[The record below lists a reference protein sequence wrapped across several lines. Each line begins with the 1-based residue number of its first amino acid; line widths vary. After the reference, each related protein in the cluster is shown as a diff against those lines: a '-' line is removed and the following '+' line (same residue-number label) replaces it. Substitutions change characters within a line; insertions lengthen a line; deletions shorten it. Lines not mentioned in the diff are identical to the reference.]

1 MSLLDQTRPSLLL
14 RNRVCCWLCVLLALA
29 IAGSAHG
36 QYTLKGKVTD
46 SATGEGLYSASVGLK
61 GTSNNVLT
69 EEDGSFALRVDGLP
83 PYTLV
88 IAMIGYARQE
98 IAVQSLD
105 QDLKLKLTTEQI
117 VLREA
122 KVRGKRITDK
132 TKQAALTVES
142 MDLLAIREAP
152 SGDFYESLGNLKGV
166 DMTAA
171 SFGFKVINTRGF
183 NSTSPVRSLQLIDGV
198 DNQSP
203 GLNFSLG
210 NFLGCSELD
219 VMKVDVIAGA
229 SSAFYG
235 PGAFNG
241 VINMT
246 TKSPWLFPGHAVTYK
261 IGERGLK
268 DLAIRFAEVFKNKQ
282 GRQNWAFKVNLCGMK
297 ANDWEANS
305 LEPTYNSPT
314 GTDNPGRY
322 DAVNIYGDE
331 NTTVNNDATRDS
343 LDRIYLP
350 GLGLFLRRG
359 YREEDLVDYST
370 HNLKIAAAVHHK
382 FTDSLE
388 LVLASNYS
396 TGSTVYQGDNRY
408 RLKNVQFW
416 QQRIELRNEGKWFLR
431 GYLTSEDAGDT
442 YDIFT
447 TGIRLQE
454 ATGEQTSEWNLR
466 YLDLYRN
473 LIVEGQLNESPD
485 FIDLQEALGQGFTF
499 QEYDDYLAAYIA
511 NNNALFSGYHQA
523 VLDSVNSVN
532 AGFIVPFFQPGT
544 ARYDSA
550 FASITGKRF
559 TEGGS
564 LFYDKSKL
572 AHVMGEY
579 RFKPGPLEVV
589 VGGNHRW
596 YLPNSAGTI
605 FKDTGDVVITNNEF
619 GLYTGVELKLPQ
631 DKLRSMITVRL
642 DKNENFDA
650 LLSPAASIVYTPTRD
665 HVFRVSASRAV
676 RNPTLADQ
684 YLYYNVGRAILL
696 GNIEGQ
702 FDEDGDSLF
711 TIESFGEYRNSSALV
726 EGLSKLDYFHVDA
739 VRPEKV
745 FTLEGGYRATLGRR
759 IYVDLG
765 AYHSWY
771 QDFIGYVIGINGDFD
786 ISGFPVGG
794 LQVYRLAANAQQQV
808 TTFGVNA
815 GLNYYLDDHV
825 WTFNY
830 SWNKLTS
837 GEGDPI
843 IPAFNTPE
851 HKFNIGVTGHD
862 LLIPGT
868 DRRNFGW
875 GLNYKFIQGYTFE
888 GSPQFTGDLPTYDNL
903 DVQINFSW
911 PEAHTMLKI
920 GVGNLLGVVP
930 LFDPEVPDDERFE
943 RAWDNDVLMVFG
955 GPRVGRLGYVQLI
968 YEFNNR

>member
-1 MSLLDQTRPSLLL
+1 MWTR
-14 RNRVCCWLCVLLALA
+14 NWFCVLGTFLLTQ
-29 IAGSAHG
+29 SAHA

-46 SATGEGLYSASVGLK
+46 SSTGEGLYSASVGLK
-61 GTSNNVLT
+61 GTQNVVLT
-69 EEDGSFALRVDGLP
+69 DEDGSFALKVDGLP

-88 IAMIGYARQE
+88 IAMVGYGRLE
-98 IAVQSLD
+98 LVVPSLD
-105 QDLKLKLTTEQI
+105 QELKLKLTAEQV
-117 VLREA
+117 VLKEA
-122 KVRGKRITDK
+122 RVRGKRISEK

-142 MDLLAIREAP
+142 MDLMAIREAP

-210 NFLGCSELD
+210 NFLGCSDLD
-219 VMKVDVIAGA
+219 VMKVDIVAGA
-229 SSAFYG
+229 SSAFFG

-246 TKSPWLFPGHAVTYK
+246 SKSPWVFPGHAVTYK
-261 IGERGLK
+261 VGERGLK
-268 DLAIRFAEVFKNKQ
+268 DLAIRFGEVFKNKD
-282 GRQNWAFKVNLCGMK
+282 GRANWAFKVNLCGLK
-297 ANDWEANS
+297 ANDWEATS
-305 LEPTYNSPT
+305 LDPTSNSPT
-314 GTDNPGRY
+314 GASNPGRY

-331 NTTVNNDATRDS
+331 NTTVNNDYTRDALS
-343 LDRIYLP
+343 RIEEP
-350 GLGLFLRRG
+350 GLGLYLRRG
-359 YREEDLVDYST
+359 YREEELVDYDT
-370 HNLKIAAAVHHK
+370 RNLKIAAALHHK

-388 LVLASNYS
+388 LILASNYS

-447 TGIRLQE
+447 TGLRLQE
-454 ATGEQTSEWNLR
+454 ATGEETSKWNLR
-466 YLDLYRN
+466 YKELYDNWIVGGLLNNSADFLD
-473 LIVEGQLNESPD
+473 
-485 FIDLQEALGQGFTF
+485 FQEALALQYTLE
-499 QEYDDYLAAYIA
+499 EYDAYVA
-511 NNNALFSGYHQA
+511 QYVADNNALFAGYHQD
-523 VLDSVNSVN
+523 VLDSINLLN
-532 AGFIVPFFQPGT
+532 AGFVVPFFEPGT

-550 FASITGKRF
+550 FASITSKRF

-579 RFKPGPLEVV
+579 RFNPEFAEII
-589 VGGNHRW
+589 VGGNYRW
-596 YLPNSAGTI
+596 YMPSSAGTI
-605 FKDTGDVVITNNEF
+605 FRDTGTVVVRNSEYGVYA
-619 GLYTGVELKLPQ
+619 GLEKRLMDEKV
-631 DKLRSMITVRL
+631 RSTITVRL
-642 DKNENFDA
+642 DKNENFDP
-650 LLSPAASIVYTPTRD
+650 LVSPAASLVYTPTSD

-684 YLYYNVGRAILL
+684 FLYYNVGRAILL
-696 GNIEGQ
+696 GNVDGQ
-702 FDEDGDSLF
+702 FEEDGDSLF
-711 TIESFGEYRNSSALV
+711 TIESFGEYRNSPSLV
-726 EGLSKLDYFHVDA
+726 EGANKLDYFHVDR

-745 FTLEGGYRATLGRR
+745 FTLEGGYRGTLGRR
-759 IYVDLG
+759 IYLDLG

-771 QDFIGYVIGINGDFD
+771 RDFIGYVIGINGEFD
-786 ISGFPVGG
+786 QATGFPLGG
-794 LQVYRLAANAQQQV
+794 LQVYRLAANAQEQV

-815 GLNYYLDDHV
+815 GLNYYRDRHV

-830 SWNKLTS
+830 SWNKLSS
-837 GEGDPI
+837 GDDDPI

-851 HKFNIGVTGHD
+851 HKFNIGITGHD

-868 DRRNFGW
+868 DKRNFGW

-888 GSPQFTGDLPTYDNL
+888 GSPQFTGALPTYDNL

-911 PEAHTMLKI
+911 PAAHTMLKI
-920 GVGNLLGVVP
+920 GVSNLLGLVP
-930 LFDPEVPDDERFE
+930 LFDPDVPEDERLE

-955 GPRVGRLGYVQLI
+955 GPRVGRLGYIQLI

>member
-1 MSLLDQTRPSLLL
+1 MLQNAPRTRAFSKRALHWVFGLLSVVFAPS
-14 RNRVCCWLCVLLALA
+14 AF
-29 IAGSAHG
+29 G
-36 QYTLKGKVTD
+36 QYTLNGKVTD
-46 SATGEGLYSASVGLK
+46 STTGEGLYSASVGLK
-61 GTSNNVLT
+61 GTQNVVFT
-69 EEDGSFALRVDGLP
+69 EFDGTFSLKVDGLP

-88 IAMIGYARQE
+88 IALVGYGRLE
-98 IAVQSLD
+98 MVVPSLD
-105 QDLKLKLTTEQI
+105 QELKLKLTAEQV
-117 VLREA
+117 VLKEA
-122 KVRGKRITDK
+122 RVRGKRISEK

-142 MDLLAIREAP
+142 MDLMAIREAP

-210 NFLGCSELD
+210 NFLGCSDLD
-219 VMKVDVIAGA
+219 VMKVDIVAGA
-229 SSAFYG
+229 SSAFFG

-246 TKSPWLFPGHAVTYK
+246 SKSPWVFPGHAVTYK

-268 DLAIRFAEVFKNKQ
+268 DLAIRFAEVFKNKE
-282 GRQNWAFKVNLCGMK
+282 GRANWAFKVNLCGLK
-297 ANDWEANS
+297 AKDWEANS
-305 LEPTYNSPT
+305 LDATSNSPT
-314 GTDNPGRY
+314 GVGNPGRY

-331 NTTVNNDATRDS
+331 NVTANNNYTLDAFSRTTE
-343 LDRIYLP
+343 P
-350 GLGLFLRRG
+350 GLGLYLRRG
-359 YREEDLVDYST
+359 YREEELVDYDT
-370 HNLKIAAAVHHK
+370 RNLKIAAALHHK

-388 LVLASNYS
+388 LILASNYS

-416 QQRIELRNEGKWFLR
+416 QQRIEVRNEGKWFLR
-431 GYLTSEDAGDT
+431 GYLTSEDAGET

-447 TGIRLQE
+447 TGLRMQE
-454 ATGEQTSEWNLR
+454 ATGEETSKWNLR
-466 YLDLYRN
+466 YKELYDN
-473 LIVEGQLNESPD
+473 WIVAGILNNSPD
-485 FIDLQEALGQGFTF
+485 FLDLQEAIAQQYTIE
-499 QEYDDYLAAYIA
+499 EYDAYVA
-511 NNNALFSGYHQA
+511 QYVNDNNALFAGYHQN
-523 VLDSVNSVN
+523 VLDSVNLLN
-532 AGFIVPFFQPGT
+532 AGFVVPFFEPGT
-544 ARYDSA
+544 ARFDSTL
-550 FASITGKRF
+550 ASVTSRRF

-564 LFYDKSKL
+564 MFFDKSKL

-579 RFKPGPLEVV
+579 RFKPNFAEII

-596 YLPNSAGTI
+596 YMPNSAGTI
-605 FKDTGDVVITNNEF
+605 FKDTGNVVVRNTEYGIYAGMEKRLLNDE
-619 GLYTGVELKLPQ
+619 
-631 DKLRSMITVRL
+631 LRSTITLRL

-650 LLSPAASIVYTPTRD
+650 LLSPAASVVFTPGPD
-665 HVFRVSASRAV
+665 HVLRVSASRAV

-696 GNIEGQ
+696 GNIDGQ
-702 FDEDGDSLF
+702 FDDNGDSLF
-711 TIESFGEYRNSSALV
+711 TIESFNEYRTSPTLV
-726 EGLSKLDYFHVDA
+726 EGFSKLDYFHVDA

-745 FTLEGGYRATLGRR
+745 FTLEGGYRGTLGRR
-759 IYVDLG
+759 LYVDFG

-771 QDFIGYVIGINGDFD
+771 RDFIGYVIGLNGEFD
-786 ISGFPVGG
+786 AQNGYFPKYI
-794 LQVYRLAANAQQQV
+794 QAYRVAANAQEQV
-808 TTFGVNA
+808 STFGLNA
-815 GLNYYLDDHV
+815 GLNYYRDRHV

-830 SWNKLTS
+830 SWNKLSS
-837 GEGDPI
+837 GEDDPI

-868 DRRNFGW
+868 DKRNFGW

-888 GSPQFTGDLPTYDNL
+888 GSPQFTGSLPTYDNL
-903 DVQINFSW
+903 DLQINFSW
-911 PEAHTMLKI
+911 PQAHTMLKL
-920 GVGNLLGVVP
+920 GASNLLGLVP
-930 LFDPEVPDDERFE
+930 LFDPAVPDAERLD
-943 RAWDNDVLMVFG
+943 RAWNNDVLMVFG
-955 GPRVGRLGYVQLI
+955 GPRVGRLGYIQLI

>member
-1 MSLLDQTRPSLLL
+1 MLQHAPRTIGFSKRTLHWWCALVALLFAPS
-14 RNRVCCWLCVLLALA
+14 AFA
-29 IAGSAHG
+29 

-46 SATGEGLYSASVGLK
+46 SATGDGLYSASVGLK
-61 GTSNNVLT
+61 GTQNVVFT
-69 EEDGSFALRVDGLP
+69 EFDGTFSLKVDGMP

-88 IAMIGYARQE
+88 IALVGYGRLE
-98 IAVQSLD
+98 LVVPSLD
-105 QDLKLKLTTEQI
+105 QELKLKLTAEQV
-117 VLREA
+117 VLKEA
-122 KVRGKRITDK
+122 RVRGKRISDK

-142 MDLLAIREAP
+142 MDLVAIREAP

-210 NFLGCSELD
+210 NFLGCSDLD
-219 VMKVDVIAGA
+219 VMKVDIVAGA
-229 SSAFYG
+229 SSAFFG

-246 TKSPWLFPGHAVTYK
+246 SKSPWVFPGHAVTYK

-268 DLAIRFAEVFKNKQ
+268 DLAIRFAEVFKNKE
-282 GRQNWAFKVNLCGMK
+282 GRANWAFKVNLCGLK
-297 ANDWEANS
+297 ANDWEATS
-305 LEPTYNSPT
+305 LDPTSNSPT
-314 GTDNPGRY
+314 DASNPGRY

-331 NTTVNNDATRDS
+331 NITANNNYTLDAFSRTS
-343 LDRIYLP
+343 EP
-350 GLGLFLRRG
+350 GLGLYLRRG
-359 YREEDLVDYST
+359 YREEELVDYDT
-370 HNLKIAAAVHHK
+370 RNLKIAAALHHK

-431 GYLTSEDAGDT
+431 GYLTSEDAGET

-447 TGIRLQE
+447 TGLRLQE
-454 ATGEQTSEWNLR
+454 ATGEETGEWNLR
-466 YLDLYRN
+466 YKELYDNWIVGGLLNNSADFLD
-473 LIVEGQLNESPD
+473 
-485 FIDLQEALGQGFTF
+485 FQEAIALQYTLE
-499 QEYDDYLAAYIA
+499 EYDAYVA
-511 NNNALFSGYHQA
+511 QYVADNNALFTGYHQA
-523 VLDSVNSVN
+523 VLDSINLVN
-532 AGFIVPFFQPGT
+532 AGFVVPFFEPGT

-550 FASITGKRF
+550 FASITSKRF
-559 TEGGS
+559 TDGGS

-579 RFKPGPLEVV
+579 RFKPQFAEII
-589 VGGNHRW
+589 VGGNYRW
-596 YLPNSAGTI
+596 YMPNSAGTI
-605 FKDTGDVVITNNEF
+605 FRDTGSVVVKNSEF
-619 GLYTGVELKLPQ
+619 GAYAGMEKRLMDE
-631 DKLRSMITVRL
+631 KLRSTITIRL
-642 DKNENFDA
+642 DKNQNFDP
-650 LLSPAASIVYTPTRD
+650 LISPAASLVYTPTMD
-665 HVFRVSASRAV
+665 HVLRVSASRAV

-696 GNIEGQ
+696 GNVEGQ

-711 TIESFGEYRNSSALV
+711 TIESFNEYRTSPTLI
-726 EGLSKLDYFHVDA
+726 EGYNKLDYFHVDR

-745 FTLEGGYRATLGRR
+745 FTLEGGYRGTLGRKL
-759 IYVDLG
+759 YLDLG

-771 QDFIGYVIGINGDFD
+771 QDFIGYVIGIDGKFD
-786 ISGFPVGG
+786 QATGFPLS
-794 LQVYRLAANAQQQV
+794 LQVYRLAANAQEQV

-815 GLNYYLDDHV
+815 GLNYYLDRHV

-830 SWNKLTS
+830 SWNKLSS
-837 GEGDPI
+837 GEDDPI

-868 DRRNFGW
+868 DKRNFGW

-888 GSPQFTGDLPTYDNL
+888 GSPQFTGALPTYDNL
-903 DVQINFSW
+903 DVQINFTW

-920 GVGNLLGVVP
+920 GASNLLGLVP
-930 LFDPEVPDDERFE
+930 LFDPDVPDDERLD
-943 RAWDNDVLMVFG
+943 RAWNNDVLMVFG
-955 GPRVGRLGYVQLI
+955 GPRVGRLGYIQLI

>member
-1 MSLLDQTRPSLLL
+1 MLQHAPRTIAFNKRTLHWWCALVALLL
-14 RNRVCCWLCVLLALA
+14 AP
-29 IAGSAHG
+29 SAFA

-46 SATGEGLYSASVGLK
+46 SATGDGLYSASVGLK
-61 GTSNNVLT
+61 GTQNVVFT
-69 EEDGSFALRVDGLP
+69 EFDGTFSLKVDGMP

-88 IAMIGYARQE
+88 IALVGYGRLE
-98 IAVQSLD
+98 LVVPSLD
-105 QDLKLKLTTEQI
+105 QELKLKLTAEQV
-117 VLREA
+117 VLKEA
-122 KVRGKRITDK
+122 RVRGKRISDK

-142 MDLLAIREAP
+142 MDLVAIREAP

-210 NFLGCSELD
+210 NFLGCSDLD
-219 VMKVDVIAGA
+219 VMKVDIVAGA
-229 SSAFYG
+229 SSAFFG

-246 TKSPWLFPGHAVTYK
+246 SKSPWVFPGHAVTYK

-268 DLAIRFAEVFKNKQ
+268 DLAIRFAEVFKNKE
-282 GRQNWAFKVNLCGMK
+282 GRANWAFKVNLCGLK
-297 ANDWEANS
+297 ANDWEAAS
-305 LEPTYNSPT
+305 LDPTSNSPT

-322 DAVNIYGDE
+322 DAVNVYGDE
-331 NTTVNNDATRDS
+331 NITANNNYTLDAFSRTS
-343 LDRIYLP
+343 EP
-350 GLGLFLRRG
+350 GLGLYLRRG
-359 YREEDLVDYST
+359 YREEELVDYDT
-370 HNLKIAAAVHHK
+370 RNLKIAAALHHK

-431 GYLTSEDAGDT
+431 GYLTSEDAGET

-447 TGIRLQE
+447 TGLRLQE
-454 ATGEQTSEWNLR
+454 ATGEETGEWNLR
-466 YLDLYRN
+466 YKELYDNWIVGGLLNNSADFLD
-473 LIVEGQLNESPD
+473 
-485 FIDLQEALGQGFTF
+485 FQEAIALQYTLE
-499 QEYDDYLAAYIA
+499 EYDAYVA
-511 NNNALFSGYHQA
+511 QYVADNNALFTGYHQA
-523 VLDSVNSVN
+523 VLDSINLVN
-532 AGFIVPFFQPGT
+532 AGFVVPFFEPGT

-550 FASITGKRF
+550 FASITSKRF
-559 TEGGS
+559 TDGGS

-579 RFKPGPLEVV
+579 RFKPQFAEII
-589 VGGNHRW
+589 VGGNYRW
-596 YLPNSAGTI
+596 YMPNSAGTI
-605 FKDTGDVVITNNEF
+605 FRDTGSVVVRNSEF
-619 GLYTGVELKLPQ
+619 GAYAGMEKRLMDE
-631 DKLRSMITVRL
+631 KLRSTITIRL
-642 DKNENFDA
+642 DKNQNFDP
-650 LLSPAASIVYTPTRD
+650 LISPAASLVYTPTMD
-665 HVFRVSASRAV
+665 HVLRVSASRAV

-696 GNIEGQ
+696 GNVEGQ

-711 TIESFGEYRNSSALV
+711 TIESFNEYRTSPTLI
-726 EGLSKLDYFHVDA
+726 EGYNKLDYFHVDR

-745 FTLEGGYRATLGRR
+745 FTLEGGYRGTLGRKL
-759 IYVDLG
+759 YLDLG

-771 QDFIGYVIGINGDFD
+771 QDFIGYVIGIDGKFD
-786 ISGFPVGG
+786 QATGFPLS
-794 LQVYRLAANAQQQV
+794 LQVYRLAANAQEQV

-815 GLNYYLDDHV
+815 GLNYYLDRHV

-830 SWNKLTS
+830 SWNKLSS
-837 GEGDPI
+837 GEDDPI

-868 DRRNFGW
+868 DKRNFGW

-888 GSPQFTGDLPTYDNL
+888 GSPQFTGALPTYDNL
-903 DVQINFSW
+903 DVQINFTW

-920 GVGNLLGVVP
+920 GASNLLGLVP
-930 LFDPEVPDDERFE
+930 LFDPDVPDDERLD
-943 RAWDNDVLMVFG
+943 RAWNNDVLMVFG
-955 GPRVGRLGYVQLI
+955 GPRVGRLGYIQLI

>member
-1 MSLLDQTRPSLLL
+1 MWTR
-14 RNRVCCWLCVLLALA
+14 NWFCVLGTFLLAQ
-29 IAGSAHG
+29 SAHA

-46 SATGEGLYSASVGLK
+46 SSTGEGLYSASVGLK
-61 GTSNNVLT
+61 GTQNVVLT
-69 EEDGSFALRVDGLP
+69 DEDGSFALKVDGLP

-88 IAMIGYARQE
+88 IAMVGYGRLE
-98 IAVQSLD
+98 LVVPSLD
-105 QDLKLKLTTEQI
+105 QELKLKLTAEQV
-117 VLREA
+117 VLKEA
-122 KVRGKRITDK
+122 RVRGKRISEK

-142 MDLLAIREAP
+142 MDLMAIREAP

-210 NFLGCSELD
+210 NFLGCSDLD
-219 VMKVDVIAGA
+219 VMKVDIVAGA
-229 SSAFYG
+229 SSAFFG

-246 TKSPWLFPGHAVTYK
+246 SKSPWVFPGHAVTYK
-261 IGERGLK
+261 VGERGLK
-268 DLAIRFAEVFKNKQ
+268 DLAIRFGEVFKNKD
-282 GRQNWAFKVNLCGMK
+282 GRANWAFKVNLCGLK
-297 ANDWEANS
+297 ANDWEATS
-305 LEPTYNSPT
+305 LDPTSNSPT
-314 GTDNPGRY
+314 GVTNPGRY

-331 NTTVNNDATRDS
+331 NTTVNNDYTRDALS
-343 LDRIYLP
+343 RIEEP
-350 GLGLFLRRG
+350 GLGLYLRRG
-359 YREEDLVDYST
+359 YREEELVDYDT
-370 HNLKIAAAVHHK
+370 RNLKIAAALHHK

-388 LVLASNYS
+388 LILASNYS

-447 TGIRLQE
+447 TGLRLQE
-454 ATGEQTSEWNLR
+454 ATGEETSKWNLR
-466 YLDLYRN
+466 YKELYDNWIVGGLLNNSADFLD
-473 LIVEGQLNESPD
+473 
-485 FIDLQEALGQGFTF
+485 FQEALALQYTLE
-499 QEYDDYLAAYIA
+499 EYDAYVA
-511 NNNALFSGYHQA
+511 QYVADNNALFAGYHQD
-523 VLDSVNSVN
+523 VLDSINLLN
-532 AGFIVPFFQPGT
+532 AGFVVPFFEPGT

-550 FASITGKRF
+550 FASITSKRF

-579 RFKPGPLEVV
+579 RFNPEFAEII
-589 VGGNHRW
+589 VGGNYRW
-596 YLPNSAGTI
+596 YMPSSAGTI
-605 FKDTGDVVITNNEF
+605 FRDTGTVVVRNSEYGVYA
-619 GLYTGVELKLPQ
+619 GLEKRLMDEKV
-631 DKLRSMITVRL
+631 RSTITVRL
-642 DKNENFDA
+642 DKNENFDP
-650 LLSPAASIVYTPTRD
+650 LVSPAASLVYTPTSD

-684 YLYYNVGRAILL
+684 FLYYNVGRAILL
-696 GNIEGQ
+696 GNVDGQ
-702 FDEDGDSLF
+702 FEEDGDSLF
-711 TIESFGEYRNSSALV
+711 TIESFGEYRNSPSLV
-726 EGLSKLDYFHVDA
+726 EGANKLDYFHVDR

-745 FTLEGGYRATLGRR
+745 FTLEGGYRGTLGRR
-759 IYVDLG
+759 IYLDLG

-771 QDFIGYVIGINGDFD
+771 RDFIGYVIGINGEFD
-786 ISGFPVGG
+786 QATGFPLGG
-794 LQVYRLAANAQQQV
+794 LQVYRLAANAQEQV

-815 GLNYYLDDHV
+815 GLNYYRDRHV

-830 SWNKLTS
+830 SWNKLSS
-837 GEGDPI
+837 GEADPI

-851 HKFNIGVTGHD
+851 HKFNIGITGHD

-868 DRRNFGW
+868 DKRNFGW

-888 GSPQFTGDLPTYDNL
+888 GSPQFTGALPTYDNL

-911 PEAHTMLKI
+911 PAAHTMLKI
-920 GVGNLLGVVP
+920 GVSNLLGLVP
-930 LFDPEVPDDERFE
+930 LFDPDVPEDERLE

-955 GPRVGRLGYVQLI
+955 GPRVGRLGYIQLI

>member
-1 MSLLDQTRPSLLL
+1 VALLL
-14 RNRVCCWLCVLLALA
+14 AP
-29 IAGSAHG
+29 SAFA

-46 SATGEGLYSASVGLK
+46 SATGDGLYSASVGLK
-61 GTSNNVLT
+61 GTQNVVFT
-69 EEDGSFALRVDGLP
+69 EFDGTFSLKVDGMP

-88 IAMIGYARQE
+88 IALVGYGRLE
-98 IAVQSLD
+98 LVVPSLD
-105 QDLKLKLTTEQI
+105 QELKLKLTAEQV
-117 VLREA
+117 VLKEA
-122 KVRGKRITDK
+122 RVRGKRISDK

-142 MDLLAIREAP
+142 MDLVAIREAP

-210 NFLGCSELD
+210 NFLGCSDLD
-219 VMKVDVIAGA
+219 VMKVDIVAGA
-229 SSAFYG
+229 SSAFFG

-246 TKSPWLFPGHAVTYK
+246 SKSPWVFPGHAVTYK

-268 DLAIRFAEVFKNKQ
+268 DLAIRFAEVFKNKE
-282 GRQNWAFKVNLCGMK
+282 GRANWAFKVNLCGLK
-297 ANDWEANS
+297 ANDWEAAS
-305 LEPTYNSPT
+305 LDPTSNSPT

-322 DAVNIYGDE
+322 DAVNVYGDE
-331 NTTVNNDATRDS
+331 NITANNNYTLDAFSRTS
-343 LDRIYLP
+343 EP
-350 GLGLFLRRG
+350 GLGLYLRRG
-359 YREEDLVDYST
+359 YREEELVDYDT
-370 HNLKIAAAVHHK
+370 RNLKIAAALHHK

-431 GYLTSEDAGDT
+431 GYLTSEDAGET

-447 TGIRLQE
+447 TGLRLQE
-454 ATGEQTSEWNLR
+454 ATGEETGEWNLR
-466 YLDLYRN
+466 YKELYDNWIVGGLLNNSADFLD
-473 LIVEGQLNESPD
+473 
-485 FIDLQEALGQGFTF
+485 FQEAIALQYTLE
-499 QEYDDYLAAYIA
+499 EYDAYVA
-511 NNNALFSGYHQA
+511 QYVADNNALFTGYHQA
-523 VLDSVNSVN
+523 VLDSINLVN
-532 AGFIVPFFQPGT
+532 AGFVVPFFEPGT

-550 FASITGKRF
+550 FASITSKRF
-559 TEGGS
+559 TDGGS

-579 RFKPGPLEVV
+579 RFKPQFAEII
-589 VGGNHRW
+589 VGGNYRW
-596 YLPNSAGTI
+596 YMPNSAGTI
-605 FKDTGDVVITNNEF
+605 FRDTGSVVVRNSEF
-619 GLYTGVELKLPQ
+619 GAYAGMEKRLMDE
-631 DKLRSMITVRL
+631 KLRSTITIRL
-642 DKNENFDA
+642 DKNQNFDP
-650 LLSPAASIVYTPTRD
+650 LISPAASLVYTPTMD
-665 HVFRVSASRAV
+665 HVLRVSASRAV

-696 GNIEGQ
+696 GNVEGQ

-711 TIESFGEYRNSSALV
+711 TIESFNEYRTSPTLI
-726 EGLSKLDYFHVDA
+726 EGYNKLDYFHVDR

-745 FTLEGGYRATLGRR
+745 FTLEGGYRGTLGRKL
-759 IYVDLG
+759 YLDLG

-771 QDFIGYVIGINGDFD
+771 QDFIGYVIGIDGKFD
-786 ISGFPVGG
+786 QATGFPLS
-794 LQVYRLAANAQQQV
+794 LQVYRLAANAQEQV

-815 GLNYYLDDHV
+815 GLNYYLDRHV

-830 SWNKLTS
+830 SWNKLSS
-837 GEGDPI
+837 GEDDPI

-868 DRRNFGW
+868 DKRNFGW

-888 GSPQFTGDLPTYDNL
+888 GSPQFTGALPTYDNL
-903 DVQINFSW
+903 DVQINFTW

-920 GVGNLLGVVP
+920 GASNLLGLVP
-930 LFDPEVPDDERFE
+930 LFDPDVPDDERLD
-943 RAWDNDVLMVFG
+943 RAWNNDVLMVFG
-955 GPRVGRLGYVQLI
+955 GPRVGRLGYIQLI

>member
-1 MSLLDQTRPSLLL
+1 MHHPYPGRAPWRKQL
-14 RNRVCCWLCVLLALA
+14 NCWLCALFAMALA
-29 IAGSAHG
+29 SMANA

-46 SATGEGLYSASVGLK
+46 SGTGEPLFSASVGLK
-61 GTSNNVLT
+61 GTNNMVLT
-69 EEDGSFALRVDGLP
+69 EDDGSFALKVDGLP

-88 IAMIGYARQE
+88 IAMIGYGRQE
-98 IAVQSLD
+98 VVVQSLD
-105 QDLKLKLTTEQI
+105 QELKFKLTTEQV
-117 VLREA
+117 VLKET
-122 KVRGKRITDK
+122 KVRAKRLSEK

-142 MDLLAIREAP
+142 MDLIAIREAA

-210 NFLGCSELD
+210 NFLGASDLD

-246 TKSPWLFPGHAVTYK
+246 TKSPWLFPGHAVTFK
-261 IGERGLK
+261 MGERGLK
-268 DLAIRFAEVFKNKQ
+268 DMALRFAEVYKNKD
-282 GRQNWAFKVNLCGMK
+282 GRANWAFKVNLSGMM
-297 ANDWEANS
+297 ADDWEATS
-305 LEPTYNSPT
+305 REATVNSPT
-314 GTDNPGRY
+314 GITNPGRY
-322 DAVNIYGDE
+322 DAVNVYGDE
-331 NTTVNNDATRDS
+331 STTVNNDASRDS
-343 LDRIYLP
+343 LENINHP
-350 GLGLFLRRG
+350 GLGTWLRRG
-359 YREEDLVDYST
+359 YKEEDLVDYST
-370 HNLKIAAAVHHK
+370 RNLKIGAAVHHR

-416 QQRIELRNEGKWFLR
+416 QQRLELRNEGKWFLR

-447 TGIRLQE
+447 TGVRLQE
-454 ATGEQTSEWNLR
+454 ATGESTSDWNLR
-466 YLDLYRN
+466 YQSLYRN
-473 LIVEGQLNESPD
+473 WIVSGILNNSAD
-485 FIDLQEALGQGFTF
+485 FIDLDEAPGAGFTNLA
-499 QEYDDYLAAYIA
+499 DYTVYLDSFVAA
-511 NNNALFSGYHQA
+511 NQPLFADYHQM
-523 VLDSVNSVN
+523 VLDSVNSLN
-532 AGFIVPFFQPGT
+532 AGFVVPFFEPGT

-564 LFYDKSKL
+564 LFFDRSKL

-579 RFKPGPLEVV
+579 KFKPSFAEITI
-589 VGGNHRW
+589 GGNHRW
-596 YLPNSAGTI
+596 YMPNSAGTI
-605 FKDTGDVVITNNEF
+605 FRDTGDVVITNREF
-619 GLYTGVELKLPQ
+619 GAFVGLDKKLFD
-631 DKLRSMITVRL
+631 DKLRSTITVRV
-642 DKNENFDA
+642 DKNQNFDA
-650 LLSPAASIVYTPTRD
+650 LVSPAASLVYTPNAD
-665 HVFRVSASRAV
+665 HVWRISASRAV

-696 GNIEGQ
+696 GNIDGQ
-702 FDEDGDSLF
+702 FEEGNDSLF
-711 TIESFGEYRNSSALV
+711 TVESFNEYRTSPTLI
-726 EGLSKLDYFHVDA
+726 EGFNKLDFFHVEA
-739 VRPEKV
+739 IRPEKV
-745 FTLEGGYRATLGRR
+745 FTLEGGFRGTFGRR
-759 IYVDLG
+759 VYIDVG

-771 QDFIGYVIGINGDFD
+771 TDFIGYVIGLNGQFD
-786 ISGFPVGG
+786 GNTGFP
-794 LQVYRLAANAQQQV
+794 LYIQAYRVAANAQEQV
-808 TTFGVNA
+808 TTLGVNA
-815 GLNYYLDDHV
+815 GLNYYRDRHV

-830 SWNKLTS
+830 SWNKLSS
-837 GEGDPI
+837 GDNDPI

-851 HKFNIGVTGHD
+851 HKFNIGLTAHD
-862 LLIPGT
+862 IRIT
-868 DRRNFGW
+868 DGERVKFGW
-875 GLNYKFIQGYTFE
+875 GLNYRFIQGFTFE
-888 GSPQFTGDLPTYDNL
+888 GSPQFTGDLPTYDMLDLQMNL
-903 DVQINFSW
+903 TW
-911 PEAHTMLKI
+911 PQAHTMLK
-920 GVGNLLGVVP
+920 VGASNLIGVVP
-930 LFDPEVPDDERFE
+930 LFDPDVPGDERLE
-943 RAWDNDVLMVFG
+943 RAWDNEVLMVFG

>member
-1 MSLLDQTRPSLLL
+1 MLQHAPRTIAFNKRTLHWWCALVALLL
-14 RNRVCCWLCVLLALA
+14 AP
-29 IAGSAHG
+29 SAFA

-46 SATGEGLYSASVGLK
+46 SATGDGLYSASVGLK
-61 GTSNNVLT
+61 GTQNVVFT
-69 EEDGSFALRVDGLP
+69 EFDGTFSLKVDGMP

-88 IAMIGYARQE
+88 IALVGYGRLE
-98 IAVQSLD
+98 LVVPSLD
-105 QDLKLKLTTEQI
+105 QELKLKLTAEQV
-117 VLREA
+117 VLKEA
-122 KVRGKRITDK
+122 RVRGKRISEK

-142 MDLLAIREAP
+142 MDLVAIREAP

-210 NFLGCSELD
+210 NFLGCSDLD
-219 VMKVDVIAGA
+219 VMKVDIVAGA
-229 SSAFYG
+229 SSAFFG

-246 TKSPWLFPGHAVTYK
+246 SKSPWVFPGHAVTYK

-268 DLAIRFAEVFKNKQ
+268 DLAIRFAEVFKNKE
-282 GRQNWAFKVNLCGMK
+282 GRANWAFKVNLCGLK
-297 ANDWEANS
+297 ANDWEATS
-305 LEPTYNSPT
+305 LDPTSNSPT
-314 GTDNPGRY
+314 DASNPGRY

-331 NTTVNNDATRDS
+331 NITANNNYTLDAFSRTS
-343 LDRIYLP
+343 EP
-350 GLGLFLRRG
+350 GLGLYLRRG
-359 YREEDLVDYST
+359 YREEELVDYDT
-370 HNLKIAAAVHHK
+370 RNLKIAAALHHK

-431 GYLTSEDAGDT
+431 GYLTSEDAGET

-447 TGIRLQE
+447 TGLRLQE
-454 ATGEQTSEWNLR
+454 ATGEETGEWNLR
-466 YLDLYRN
+466 YKELYDNWIVGGLLNNSADFLD
-473 LIVEGQLNESPD
+473 
-485 FIDLQEALGQGFTF
+485 FQEAIALQYTLE
-499 QEYDDYLAAYIA
+499 EYDAYVA
-511 NNNALFSGYHQA
+511 QYVADNNALFTGYHQA
-523 VLDSVNSVN
+523 VLDSINLVN
-532 AGFIVPFFQPGT
+532 AGFVVPFFEPGT

-550 FASITGKRF
+550 FASITSKRF
-559 TEGGS
+559 TDGGS

-579 RFKPGPLEVV
+579 RFKPQFAEII
-589 VGGNHRW
+589 VGGNYRW
-596 YLPNSAGTI
+596 YMPNSAGTI
-605 FKDTGDVVITNNEF
+605 FRDTGSVVVRNSEF
-619 GLYTGVELKLPQ
+619 GAYAGMEKRLMDE
-631 DKLRSMITVRL
+631 KLRSTITIRL
-642 DKNENFDA
+642 DKNQNFDP
-650 LLSPAASIVYTPTRD
+650 LISPAASLVYTPTMD
-665 HVFRVSASRAV
+665 HVLRVSASRAV

-696 GNIEGQ
+696 GNVEGQ

-711 TIESFGEYRNSSALV
+711 TIESFNEYRTSPTLI
-726 EGLSKLDYFHVDA
+726 EGYNKLDYFHVDR

-745 FTLEGGYRATLGRR
+745 FTLEGGYRGTLGRKL
-759 IYVDLG
+759 YLDLG

-771 QDFIGYVIGINGDFD
+771 QDFIGYVIGIDGKFD
-786 ISGFPVGG
+786 QATGFPLS
-794 LQVYRLAANAQQQV
+794 LQVYRLAANAQEQV

-815 GLNYYLDDHV
+815 GLNYYLDRHV

-830 SWNKLTS
+830 SWNKLSS
-837 GEGDPI
+837 GEDDPI

-868 DRRNFGW
+868 DKRNFGW

-888 GSPQFTGDLPTYDNL
+888 GSPQFTGALPTYDNL
-903 DVQINFSW
+903 DVQINFTW

-920 GVGNLLGVVP
+920 GASNLLGLVP
-930 LFDPEVPDDERFE
+930 LFDPDVPDDERLD
-943 RAWDNDVLMVFG
+943 RAWNNDVLMVFG
-955 GPRVGRLGYVQLI
+955 GPRVGRLGYIQLI